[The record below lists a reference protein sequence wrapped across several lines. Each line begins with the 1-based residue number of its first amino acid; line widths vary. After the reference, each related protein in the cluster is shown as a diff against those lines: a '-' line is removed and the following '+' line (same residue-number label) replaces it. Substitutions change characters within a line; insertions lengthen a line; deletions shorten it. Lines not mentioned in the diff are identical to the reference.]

1 MKEFAG
7 KVAVVTGGA
16 SGVGRA
22 LGARLA
28 RAGMKVVLAD
38 VEAPALDRTAAELA
52 RETGADVS
60 GVVCDVTRFEA
71 VEALERAAVAK
82 HGKVHVLCNNAG
94 VGAQEDAPLW
104 ELPLSD
110 WRWTFAVNVWG
121 VIHGITAFLP
131 GMLAHGEAGHVM
143 NTSSGNGGL
152 VLVAGTPI
160 YSASKAAVSAI
171 TETLHLQLVQQKA
184 KLRAHVLYPGP
195 HIVTSNIFDAR
206 RNRPA
211 EFTREVPQKAPPI
224 TLDTIRS
231 LAKLGGVELQTTTPE
246 EVAEHAFQGLLDDAY
261 YILPSSPE
269 SEARLRERFDNVL
282 QRRNPIPPAY

>member
-1 MKEFAG
+1 MKDFAG

-22 LGARLA
+22 LGARFA
-28 RAGMKVVLAD
+28 RAGMQVVLAD
-38 VEAPALDRTAAELA
+38 VEAPALEQTAAALA
-52 RETGADVS
+52 RESGADVS
-60 GVVCDVTRFEA
+60 GVVCDVTRFES
-71 VEALERAAVAK
+71 VEALARAVVAK

-104 ELPLSD
+104 QLPLND
-110 WRWTFAVNVWG
+110 WRWTFAVNVSG
-121 VIHGITAFLP
+121 VIHGIKAFLP
-131 GMLAHGEAGHVM
+131 GMLAHGEEGHVM

-152 VLVAGTPI
+152 TLVTGTPI
-160 YSASKAAVSAI
+160 YSASKAAVSCI

-211 EFTREVPQKAPPI
+211 EFAREVPQQVPPI

-246 EVAEHAFQGLLDDAY
+246 QVAEHAFQGLLDDAY
-261 YILPSSPE
+261 FILPSTPE
-269 SEARLRERFDNVL
+269 GEARLRERFDNVL
-282 QRRNPIPPAY
+282 RRRNPVPPAF

>member
-1 MKEFAG
+1 VKDFAG

-38 VEAPALDRTAAELA
+38 VEAPALEQTAADLA
-52 RETGADVS
+52 RGAGADVS
-60 GVVCDVTRFEA
+60 GVVCDVTRFES
-71 VEALERAAVAK
+71 VEALERAVVAK
-82 HGKVHVLCNNAG
+82 HGRVHVLCNNAG

-121 VIHGITAFLP
+121 VIHGIKAFLP
-131 GMLAHGEAGHVM
+131 GMLAHGEPGHVM

-152 VLVAGTPI
+152 TLVAGTPI
-160 YSASKAAVSAI
+160 YSASKAAVSCI
-171 TETLHLQLVQQKA
+171 TETLHLQLAQQEA
-184 KLRAHVLYPGP
+184 KIRAHVLYPGP

-261 YILPSSPE
+261 FILPSTPE
-269 SEARLRERFDNVL
+269 SEARLRERFDNVM

>member
-1 MKEFAG
+1 MKDFAG
-7 KVAVVTGGA
+7 KVAVITGGA

-38 VEAPALDRTAAELA
+38 VEAPALERTAGALA

-60 GVVCDVTRFEA
+60 GVVCDVTRPES
-71 VEALERAAVAK
+71 VVALERAAVAK
-82 HGKVHVLCNNAG
+82 HGRVHVLCNNAG

-121 VIHGITAFLP
+121 VIHGIRAFLP
-131 GMLAHGEAGHVM
+131 GMLAHGEEGHVV

-152 VLVAGTPI
+152 TLVSGTPI

-171 TETLHLQLVQQKA
+171 TETLHLQLVKQKA
-184 KLRAHVLYPGP
+184 SIRAHVLYPGP

-261 YILPSSPE
+261 FILPSSPE
-269 SEARLRERFDNVL
+269 ADARLRERFDNVL
-282 QRRNPIPPAY
+282 QRRNPIPPPY

>member
-1 MKEFAG
+1 MKDFAG

-16 SGVGRA
+16 SGIGRA
-22 LGARLA
+22 LGARFA

-38 VEAPALDRTAAELA
+38 VEAPALERAAAELR
-52 RETGADVS
+52 RESGADVTATA
-60 GVVCDVTRFEA
+60 CDVTRFES
-71 VEALERAAVAK
+71 VEALARSVVAR

-121 VIHGITAFLP
+121 VIHGVKAFLP
-131 GMLAHGEAGHVM
+131 GMLAHGEDGHVM
-143 NTSSGNGGL
+143 NTSSGNGGITL
-152 VLVAGTPI
+152 VTGTPI
-160 YSASKAAVSAI
+160 YSASKASVSAI
-171 TETLHLQLVQQKA
+171 TETLHLQLVQRKA

-211 EFTREVPQKAPPI
+211 EFAREVAQQAPPI

-231 LAKLGGVELQTTTPE
+231 LAKLGGVELQTTPPE

-261 YILPSSPE
+261 FILPSTPE
-269 SEARLRERFDNVL
+269 AEARLRERFENVL
-282 QRRNPIPPAY
+282 QRRNPVPPPF

>member
-1 MKEFAG
+1 VKDFAG

-28 RAGMKVVLAD
+28 RAGMQVVLAD
-38 VEAPALDRTAAELA
+38 VEAPALERTAATLA

-60 GVVCDVTRFEA
+60 GVVCDVTRFES
-71 VEALERAAVAK
+71 VEALERAVVAK
-82 HGKVHVLCNNAG
+82 HGRVHVLCNNAG

-104 ELPLSD
+104 ELPLND

-121 VIHGITAFLP
+121 VIHGIKAFLP

-211 EFTREVPQKAPPI
+211 EFTREVAQKAPPI

-231 LAKLGGVELQTTTPE
+231 LAKLGGVELQTTPPE

-261 YILPSSPE
+261 YILPSTPE

-282 QRRNPIPPAY
+282 QRRNPIPPPY

>member
-1 MKEFAG
+1 MKDFAG

-16 SGVGRA
+16 SGIGRA

-28 RAGMKVVLAD
+28 RARMKVVLAD
-38 VEAPALDRTAAELA
+38 VEAAALA
-52 RETGADVS
+52 RSAEEVARATGADVS
-60 GVVCDVTRFEA
+60 GVVCDVTRFES
-71 VEALERAAVAK
+71 VEALAGQVVAK

-110 WRWTFAVNVWG
+110 WRWTLAVNVWG
-121 VIHGITAFLP
+121 VIHGIRAFVP
-131 GMLAHGEAGHVM
+131 GMLAHGEEGHVV

-152 VLVAGTPI
+152 VLVPGTPI
-160 YSASKAAVSAI
+160 YSASKAAVSSI
-171 TETLHLQLVQQKA
+171 TETLHLQLVKQSA
-184 KLRAHVLYPGP
+184 KLHVHVLYPGP
-195 HIVTSNIFDAR
+195 HIVSSNIFDAR

-211 EFTREVPQKAPPI
+211 EFAREVPQQAPPI

-246 EVAEHAFQGLLDDAY
+246 QVAEHAFQGLLDDAY
-261 YILPSSPE
+261 FILPSTPE
-269 SEARLRERFDNVL
+269 SEARVRERFENVL
-282 QRRNPIPPAY
+282 QRRNPVPPPF

>member
-1 MKEFAG
+1 MKDFAG

-38 VEAPALDRTAAELA
+38 VEAPALEKTAGELVRA
-52 RETGADVS
+52 TGADVS
-60 GVVCDVTRFEA
+60 GVVCDVSRYES
-71 VEALERAAVAK
+71 VEALEREVVAK
-82 HGKVHVLCNNAG
+82 HGRVHVLCNNAG

-121 VIHGITAFLP
+121 VIHGIKAFLP
-131 GMLAHGEAGHVM
+131 GMLAHGEPGHVM

-152 VLVAGTPI
+152 TLVAGTPI

-184 KLRAHVLYPGP
+184 KIRAHVLYPGP

-224 TLDTIRS
+224 TLDTIRG
-231 LAKLGGVELQTTTPE
+231 LAKLGGVELQTTTPA

-261 YILPSSPE
+261 YVLPSTPE
-269 SEARLRERFDNVL
+269 SEARIRERFDNVL
-282 QRRNPIPPAY
+282 QRRNPIPPPY

>member
-1 MKEFAG
+1 MKDFAG

-38 VEAPALDRTAAELA
+38 VEAPALEKTAAELA
-52 RETGADVS
+52 QGTGADVS
-60 GVVCDVTRFEA
+60 GAVCDVTRFES
-71 VEALERAAVAK
+71 VEALARAVAAK
-82 HGKVHVLCNNAG
+82 HGRVHVLCNNAG

-121 VIHGITAFLP
+121 VIHGIKAFLP
-131 GMLAHGEAGHVM
+131 GMLAHGEPGHVM

-152 VLVAGTPI
+152 TLVAGTPI

-184 KLRAHVLYPGP
+184 QIRAHVLYPGP

-211 EFTREVPQKAPPI
+211 EFKRELPQKAPPI

-261 YILPSSPE
+261 FILPSTPE

-282 QRRNPIPPAY
+282 QRRNPIPPPY

>member
-1 MKEFAG
+1 
-7 KVAVVTGGA
+7 VVTGAAG
-16 SGVGRA
+16 GMGLGMVRA
-22 LGARLA
+22 FAG
-28 RAGMKVVLAD
+28 AGMRVVAADVRAEELATTVAGLRADGHEVIGVPTDVSQLPD
-38 VEAPALDRTAAELA
+38 VEALAAATMEA
-52 RETGADVS
+52 FGA
-60 GVVCDVTRFEA
+60 
-71 VEALERAAVAK
+71 
-82 HGKVHVLCNNAG
+82 VHVLCNNAG

-121 VIHGITAFLP
+121 VIHGIRAFLP
-131 GMLAHGEAGHVM
+131 GMLAHGEEGHVV

-160 YSASKAAVSAI
+160 YSASKAAVSCI
-171 TETLHLQLVQQKA
+171 TETLHLQLAQQKA
-184 KLRAHVLYPGP
+184 KLHAHVLYPGP

-211 EFTREVPQKAPPI
+211 EFTRELPQKAPPI

-246 EVAEHAFQGLLDDAY
+246 EVAEHCFQGLLDDAY
-261 YILPSSPE
+261 FMLPSTPE
-269 SEARLRERFDNVL
+269 GEARLRERFDNVL
-282 QRRNPIPPAY
+282 QRRNPAPPAF

>member
-1 MKEFAG
+1 MKELSG

-38 VEAPALDRTAAELA
+38 VEAPALERTAGELA
-52 RETGADVS
+52 RESGADVS
-60 GVVCDVTRFEA
+60 GVVCDVTRFES
-71 VEALERAAVAK
+71 VEALARAVVAK
-82 HGKVHVLCNNAG
+82 HGRVHVLCNNAG

-104 ELPLSD
+104 ELPLTD

-121 VIHGITAFLP
+121 VVHGIKAFLP
-131 GMLAHGEAGHVM
+131 GMLAHGEEGHVM

-184 KLRAHVLYPGP
+184 KLHAHVLYPGP

-231 LAKLGGVELQTTTPE
+231 LAKMGGVELQTTTPE
-246 EVAEHAFQGLLDDAY
+246 QVAEHAFQGLLDDTY
-261 YILPSSPE
+261 FILPSTPE
-269 SEARLRERFDNVL
+269 SDARLRERFENVL
-282 QRRNPIPPAY
+282 QRRNPIPPPY

>member
-1 MKEFAG
+1 VKEFAG

-22 LGARLA
+22 LGARFA

-38 VEAPALDRTAAELA
+38 VEAPALERTAAELA
-52 RETGADVS
+52 RASGADVS
-60 GVVCDVTRFEA
+60 GVVCDVSRYESL
-71 VEALERAAVAK
+71 EALAAAAVAK

-110 WRWTFAVNVWG
+110 WRWTFSVNVWG
-121 VIHGITAFLP
+121 VIHGLKAFLP
-131 GMLAHGEAGHVM
+131 GMLAHGEEGHVM

-152 VLVAGTPI
+152 TLVAGTPI

-171 TETLHLQLVQQKA
+171 TETLHLQLLRQKS
-184 KLRAHVLYPGP
+184 KLHAHVLYPGP

-231 LAKLGGVELQTTTPE
+231 LAKLGGVELQTTPPE

-261 YILPSSPE
+261 FILPSSPE

-282 QRRNPIPPAY
+282 QRRNPTPPPY

>member
-1 MKEFAG
+1 MKDFAG

-38 VEAPALDRTAAELA
+38 VEAPALERSAAALA
-52 RETGADVS
+52 RESGADVS
-60 GVVCDVTRFEA
+60 GVVCDVTRYESVA
-71 VEALERAAVAK
+71 ALERAVVAR
-82 HGKVHVLCNNAG
+82 HGRVHVLCNNAG
-94 VGAQEDAPLW
+94 VGAHEDVPIW
-104 ELPLSD
+104 ELPLND

-121 VIHGITAFLP
+121 VIHGVKAFLP
-131 GMLAHGEAGHVM
+131 GMLAHGEEGHVV

-152 VLVAGTPI
+152 VLVPSTPI
-160 YSASKAAVSAI
+160 YSASKAAVSSL
-171 TETLHLQLVQQKA
+171 TETLHLQLVQRRA
-184 KLRAHVLYPGP
+184 KIRAHVLYPGP

-211 EFTREVPQKAPPI
+211 EFAREVPQQAPPV
-224 TLDTIRS
+224 TLDTLRS

-261 YILPSSPE
+261 YILPATPE
-269 SEARLRERFDNVL
+269 SEARLRERFENVL
-282 QRRNPIPPAY
+282 QRRNPVPPPF